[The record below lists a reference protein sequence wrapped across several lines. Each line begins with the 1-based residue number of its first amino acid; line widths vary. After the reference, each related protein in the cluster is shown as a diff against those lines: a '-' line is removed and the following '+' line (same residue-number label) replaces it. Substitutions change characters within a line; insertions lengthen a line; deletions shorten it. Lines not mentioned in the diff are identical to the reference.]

1 MRNHY
6 YRLLLTFSPPVFV
19 SAAFLSNRYPQNS
32 SWIPTGASA
41 NNNNLPSTIG
51 AFSRHYMASEKN
63 PFSSMIGDVAS
74 SLFGGG
80 GAKGDQTNADQVD
93 AALEK
98 TGAKSK
104 TWSELKDQLASQQ
117 TTDEERNFRQ
127 NLEKGYGIQ
136 GSPMHKIRLFEESN
150 KEEDIAVT
158 FYRDSA
164 SWCPY
169 CQKVWMTLEAKQ
181 IPYKVEK
188 VNMRCYGEKPASFMK
203 IQPGGQ
209 IPVAIIN
216 GRVYGQ
222 SNDILRVLEELPQS
236 KRSLSPPANLRSQA
250 EQLYRLERQLFSGW
264 MGWLTS
270 GWGKDQFIETLKHV
284 DSVLQD
290 ADGPFFLGKDFSLVD
305 VQFAPFLE
313 RTVASLLYYKGFVIR
328 VPSSERANAEYPG
341 INAWFDAMEELP
353 AYQLTKSDY
362 YTHAWDL
369 PPQLGGCRSEQGSK
383 PYEDAINGDR
393 SLDGKQGSWE
403 LPLQPDNG
411 GVEPDWSFIPGG
423 ESAARREAVERI
435 SSNHD
440 SIVKF
445 ACRGAGSKGF
455 PNYGAPLAD
464 PNAVPNEALQSSVD
478 RCLRTICSALLAD
491 EVDGHDAEMETI
503 AKVIAA
509 EGGKEYAGGVIA
521 SLSYLRDRTGVPRD
535 MRLPAARQLRAYLNW
550 SISMILDAS
559 EK

>member
-1 MRNHY
+1 
-6 YRLLLTFSPPVFV
+6 
-19 SAAFLSNRYPQNS
+19 
-32 SWIPTGASA
+32 
-41 NNNNLPSTIG
+41 
-51 AFSRHYMASEKN
+51 
-63 PFSSMIGDVAS
+63 MIGDVAS

-80 GAKGDQTNADQVD
+80 GAKGDKGTADKVE
-93 AALEK
+93 AVLEK
-98 TGAKSK
+98 ASVTSKS
-104 TWSELKDQLASQQ
+104 WSEIKEQLASQQ
-117 TTDEERNFRQ
+117 TTDEERNFRK
-127 NLEKGYGIQ
+127 NLEKGYGVQ
-136 GSPMHKIRLFEESN
+136 GSPMHKIRLFDESN
-150 KEEDIAVT
+150 KEEDIPVT

-169 CQKVWMTLEAKQ
+169 CQKVWMALESKQ
-181 IPYKVEK
+181 IPYRVEK
-188 VNMRCYGEKPASFMK
+188 INMRCYGDKPASFLK
-203 IQPGGQ
+203 VQPGGQ

-222 SNDILRVLEELPQS
+222 SNDILFALEELPQS
-236 KRSLSPPANLRSQA
+236 KRSLNPSANLQSQA
-250 EQLYRLERQLFSGW
+250 QQLYTLERQLFSGW

-270 GWGKDQFIETLKHV
+270 GWGKDQFLDTLKYV
-284 DSVLQD
+284 DSVLQR
-290 ADGPFFLGKDFSLVD
+290 ADGPFFLGKDFTLVD

-313 RTVASLLYYKGFVIR
+313 RMVASLLYFKGFKIR
-328 VPSSERANAEYPG
+328 VPSSERDDTEYPG
-341 INAWFDAMEELP
+341 INAWFDAMEEMP

-383 PYEDAINGDR
+383 PYEDAINGVR
-393 SLDGKQGSWE
+393 TIDGKQGSWE

-440 SIVKF
+440 AIVKF

-455 PNYGAPLAD
+455 PNFGAPLAD
-464 PNAVPNEALQSSVD
+464 PNAVPNETLQTSVD

-491 EVDGHDAEMETI
+491 GVDEYDGEMKSIAE
-503 AKVIAA
+503 VIAT

-521 SLSYLRDRTGVPRD
+521 SLSYLRDRVGVPRD
-535 MRLPAARQLRAYLNW
+535 MRLPAARQLRAHLNW
-550 SISMILDAS
+550 SISAILDAS
-559 EK
+559 S